1 MGVLAPNFHL
11 YFPPEANEEATP
23 DIWVANRLDYDAAN
37 RNQFAI
43 RPIGRLRPGVSVE
56 QAQQAA
62 DKVAAENRKNY
73 VISGTAG
80 YYIDLEPLGKHLVAN
95 VRPAILALMGSA
107 IFLLLIAC
115 ANVANLLLVRAS
127 LREREL
133 AVRAALGGSR
143 WRLVSPLLSEALVLA
158 TAGAVI
164 GLLLAWMG
172 IRLLRVLAPEN
183 LPRLETIRIDFVV
196 VGFTALICLAAT
208 AIFGM
213 LPAWRA
219 SKPGVALLLR
229 GSGRNPGLLGGTRC
243 AARW

>member
-1 MGVLAPNFHL
+1 M
-11 YFPPEANEEATP
+11 
-23 DIWVANRLDYDAAN
+23 
-37 RNQFAI
+37 
-43 RPIGRLRPGVSVE
+43 
-56 QAQQAA
+56 
-62 DKVAAENRKNY
+62 
-73 VISGTAG
+73 ISGTAG

-219 SKPGVALLLR
+219 SRMDVLEAI
-229 GSGRNPGLLGGTRC
+229 
-243 AARW
+243 AEE